1 MRGKNER
8 ERNLYRTL
16 QVRAEQETLEH
27 IKPNLFPLSNLY
39 PHRAKTEY
47 FYFGGRVGISRKLG
61 YHPPLDLLWSALKLS

>member
-47 FYFGGRVGISRKLG
+47 LQISIRVCVSLCVFSS
-61 YHPPLDLLWSALKLS
+61 LDLDTLS

>member
-27 IKPNLFPLSNLY
+27 IK
-39 PHRAKTEY
+39 T
-47 FYFGGRVGISRKLG
+47 
-61 YHPPLDLLWSALKLS
+61 